1 MISGVSMIM
10 EYCHYSSPKSTVV
23 EMTQNQ
29 HQVSII
35 GSPRSRMKQFALDNA
50 DTCPGHV
57 SRSYSSSSH
66 VSHVPHFTGQ
76 ERTSP
81 EGRSVG
87 DLEQDSDKAS
97 VSADLV
103 NINSSCVQDS
113 AKVGVDTSVAV
124 HMMDTEDTATRYEDC
139 SMVSRTAPEDLTL
152 TSFSSCN
159 KYKVT
164 GRIIF

>member
-10 EYCHYSSPKSTVV
+10 EYCHCSSPKSTVV

-35 GSPRSRMKQFALDNA
+35 GSPRSRMKQFALENT
-50 DTCPGHV
+50 DTCPSHV

-87 DLEQDSDKAS
+87 DLEQDSDK
-97 VSADLV
+97 
-103 NINSSCVQDS
+103 DS

-124 HMMDTEDTATRYEDC
+124 HVMDTEDTATRYEDC
-139 SMVSRTAPEDLTL
+139 SMVSRTAPEDLT
-152 TSFSSCN
+152 SFSSCN

-164 GRIIF
+164 MRIVLILEG